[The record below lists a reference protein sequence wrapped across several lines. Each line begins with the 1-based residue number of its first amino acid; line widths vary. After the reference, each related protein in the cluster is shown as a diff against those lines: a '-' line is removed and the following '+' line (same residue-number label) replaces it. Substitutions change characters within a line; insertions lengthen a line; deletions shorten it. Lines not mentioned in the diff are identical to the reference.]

1 MTDSQNMLSVF
12 ASAIKEE
19 DGEYYIEV
27 PSNEIE
33 HGPLNEGED
42 IQVVIREQEGNVSI
56 QGQGNQH
63 QHKNQHQHNSG
74 GSRNR
79 SRNGGRNNSHDQQPV
94 STGDVKRVNIESI
107 GDQGDGI
114 ARVDRGYVLIIP
126 DTEVGDE
133 AKVRVT
139 NVNENYADAEVIE
152 YLNRTRQ

>member
-19 DGEYYIEV
+19 DEEYYIEV
-27 PSNEIE
+27 PSNEIK

-42 IQVVIREQEGNVSI
+42 IQVVIREQEGNVAV
-56 QGQGNQH
+56 QGQGNQG
-63 QHKNQHQHNSG
+63 QRSET
-74 GSRNR
+74 GSRNH
-79 SRNGGRNNSHDQQPV
+79 SRNGGRNTSQNQQPV
-94 STGDVKRVNIESI
+94 SEGDVKRVEIESM

-126 DTEVGDE
+126 DTEIGDD

>member
-42 IQVVIREQEGNVSI
+42 IQVVIQEQEGTVSI

-63 QHKNQHQHNSG
+63 QHSGG

-79 SRNGGRNNSHDQQPV
+79 SRNGGRNTSQNQQPV
-94 STGDVKRVNIESI
+94 DVGDVKRVNIESI

-139 NVNENYADAEVIE
+139 NVNENYADAEVVE